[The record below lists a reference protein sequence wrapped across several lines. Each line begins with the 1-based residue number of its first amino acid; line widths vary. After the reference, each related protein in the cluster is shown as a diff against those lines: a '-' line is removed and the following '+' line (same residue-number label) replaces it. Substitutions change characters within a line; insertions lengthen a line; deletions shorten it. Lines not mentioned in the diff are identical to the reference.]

1 METEWVID
9 RDFDRVTTEIK
20 EFVSPGIA
28 LEIKPITVRADRVLF
43 GVYIPSM
50 PRMTSIISGKV
61 LVTKLAEAR
70 TGIRAFDYQPWVEPF
85 LRSMIESIS
94 SDNP

>member
-1 METEWVID
+1 MVDTWVLEREFETVSAD
-9 RDFDRVTTEIK
+9 IK
-20 EFVSPGIA
+20 EFELTGIA
-28 LEIKPITVRADRVLF
+28 LEIKPIVTRTDRVLF